1 MQPIISPVNFKNSSN
16 VILIVNNDGTLQF
29 FEKITLQLYIPH
41 PLLFLAV
48 SSFQKKYN
56 IVDELEKKIVN
67 TFHQEEICFYKSS
80 KYLHIKLLYI
90 N

>member
-41 PLLFLAV
+41 PLLMQEYEA
-48 SSFQKKYN
+48 
-56 IVDELEKKIVN
+56 
-67 TFHQEEICFYKSS
+67 TFFKS
-80 KYLHIKLLYI
+80 LF
-90 N
+90 